1 MTDGASSAAKKV
13 HDGGMEA
20 TAEDAVRANTYSL
33 LAALLARAPSSE
45 ILDLLKQIDV
55 PAEVDAGQIAACWEA
70 LRLASERAQLD
81 GLADEYQDLFIGVGR
96 GELMPYGSWYTT
108 GFLMDRPLTV
118 LREDLAVLGFERQ
131 QEVYEP
137 EDHVAALCET
147 MGMIIRASE
156 EIPFDTQRKF
166 FGDHL
171 GHWMGRFFHDLQ
183 EAKSARFYRAVGQ
196 LGEQFIEFEKRYL
209 GMLA

>member
-1 MTDGASSAAKKV
+1 MTDHASSAAITV
-13 HDGGMEA
+13 HDGGPEA
-20 TAEDAVRANTYSL
+20 TADDAVRANTYSL
-33 LAALLARAPSSE
+33 LATLLAKAPSTE

-55 PAEVDAGQIAACWEA
+55 PAEAGSAQMAVCWEA
-70 LRLASERAQLD
+70 LRMASERAQLD
-81 GLADEYQDLFIGVGR
+81 ELADEYQELFIGVGR

-118 LREDLAVLGFERQ
+118 LRGDLAALGFERQ

-156 EIPFDTQRKF
+156 EIPFSTQRKF
-166 FGDHL
+166 FGDHM
-171 GHWMGRFFHDLQ
+171 GHWIGRFFEDLQ
-183 EAKSARFYRAVGQ
+183 NAKSARFYRTVGQ
-196 LGEQFIEFEKRYL
+196 LGEQFVGFEKRYL

>member
-1 MTDGASSAAKKV
+1 MSDRAGSAAKTV
-13 HDGGMEA
+13 NDGGMEA
-20 TAEDAVRANTYSL
+20 TADDAVRANTYSL
-33 LAALLARAPSSE
+33 LATLLATTPSQE

-55 PAEVDAGQIAACWEA
+55 PAEAGTAQMAASWEA
-70 LRLASERAQLD
+70 LRMATERARID
-81 GLADEYQDLFIGVGR
+81 ELADEYQDLFIGVGR

-118 LREDLAVLGFERQ
+118 LREDLAALGFERQ

-156 EIPFDTQRKF
+156 EIPFATQRKF

-171 GHWMGRFFHDLQ
+171 GHWMERFFEDLQ
-183 EAKSARFYRAVGQ
+183 NAKSARFYRTVGQ
-196 LGEQFIEFEKRYL
+196 LGEQFIRFEKRYL

>member
-1 MTDGASSAAKKV
+1 MTDRASSAAKTV
-13 HDGGMEA
+13 PDGGVEA
-20 TAEDAVRANTYSL
+20 TADDAVRANTYSL
-33 LAALLARAPSSE
+33 LATLLAKTPSQE

-55 PAEVDAGQIAACWEA
+55 PAEASTTQMAASWQA
-70 LRLASERAQLD
+70 LRMAAERARVDELT
-81 GLADEYQDLFIGVGR
+81 DEYQDLFIGVGR

-118 LREDLAVLGFERQ
+118 LREDLAALGFERQ

-156 EIPFDTQRKF
+156 EIPFATQRKF

-171 GHWMGRFFHDLQ
+171 GHWVGRFFEDLQ
-183 EAKSARFYRAVGQ
+183 SAKSARFYRTVGQ
-196 LGEQFIEFEKRYL
+196 LGEEFIVFEKRYL

>member
-1 MTDGASSAAKKV
+1 MTDRASSAAKTV
-13 HDGGMEA
+13 DHGGVEA
-20 TAEDAVRANTYSL
+20 TADDAVRANTYSL
-33 LAALLARAPSSE
+33 LATLLAKTPSQD

-55 PAEVDAGQIAACWEA
+55 PAETDAVQMATCWEA

-81 GLADEYQDLFIGVGR
+81 ELADEYQDLFIGVGR

-118 LREDLAVLGFERQ
+118 LRADLAALGFERQ

-147 MGMIIRASE
+147 MGMIIRAHD
-156 EIPFDTQRKF
+156 EIPFATQRKF

-171 GHWMGRFFHDLQ
+171 GHWMGRFFEDLQ
-183 EAKSARFYRAVGQ
+183 NAKSARFYRTVGQ
-196 LGEQFIEFEKRYL
+196 LGEEFIRFEKRYL

>member
-1 MTDGASSAAKKV
+1 MTDRASSAAKTV
-13 HDGGMEA
+13 NDGGMEA
-20 TAEDAVRANTYSL
+20 TADDAVRANTYSL
-33 LAALLARAPSSE
+33 LATLLAKTPSQE
-45 ILDLLKQIDV
+45 ILDLLRQIDV
-55 PAEVDAGQIAACWEA
+55 PAEAGTAQMAASWEA
-70 LRLASERAQLD
+70 LRMAAERARID
-81 GLADEYQDLFIGVGR
+81 ELADEYQDLFIGVGR

-118 LREDLAVLGFERQ
+118 LREDLAALGFERQ

-156 EIPFDTQRKF
+156 EIPFATQRKF

-171 GHWMGRFFHDLQ
+171 GHWMERFFEDLQ
-183 EAKSARFYRAVGQ
+183 NAKSARFYRTVGQ
-196 LGEQFIEFEKRYL
+196 LGEQFIRFEKRYL

>member
-1 MTDGASSAAKKV
+1 MTDRASSAAKTV
-13 HDGGMEA
+13 NDGGMEA
-20 TAEDAVRANTYSL
+20 TADDAVRANTYSL
-33 LAALLARAPSSE
+33 LATLLAKTPSQE

-55 PAEVDAGQIAACWEA
+55 PAEAGTAQMAASWEA
-70 LRLASERAQLD
+70 LRIAAERARLD
-81 GLADEYQDLFIGVGR
+81 ELADEYQDLFIGVGR

-118 LREDLAVLGFERQ
+118 LREDLAALGFERQ

-156 EIPFDTQRKF
+156 ETPFATQRKF

-171 GHWMGRFFHDLQ
+171 GHWMERFFEDLQ
-183 EAKSARFYRAVGQ
+183 NAKSARFYRTVGQ
-196 LGEQFIEFEKRYL
+196 LGEQFIRFEKRYL